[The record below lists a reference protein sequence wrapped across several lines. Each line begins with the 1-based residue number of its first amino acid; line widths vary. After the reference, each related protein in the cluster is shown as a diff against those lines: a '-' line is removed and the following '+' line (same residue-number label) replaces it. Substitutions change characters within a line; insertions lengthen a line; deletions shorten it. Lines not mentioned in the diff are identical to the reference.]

1 MKRNRD
7 RLRDISLYDLLIRM
21 QTELDYAREHDG
33 DPCILDLLGEN
44 IVGLRC
50 TKYNR
55 KCEQC
60 VQDWLNEYDYPF

>member
-33 DPCILDLLGEN
+33 DPCVLDLLGVN

>member
-7 RLRDISLYDLLIRM
+7 RLREISLYDLLIRM
-21 QTELDYAREHDG
+21 QTELDYAIEHDET
-33 DPCILDLLGEN
+33 PCIMSLLGEN

-50 TKYNR
+50 TRYNR

-60 VQDWLNEYDYPF
+60 VQDWLNEYPF

>member
-7 RLRDISLYDLLIRM
+7 RIREISLYDLLIRM
-21 QTELDYAREHDG
+21 QTELEHAREHG
-33 DPCILDLLGEN
+33 DTPCIMYLLGEN

-50 TKYNR
+50 TRYNG

-60 VQDWLNEYDYPF
+60 VQDWLNEYEYPF